1 VVEDDE
7 SLFAGASL
15 FDESPDE
22 DDPESLEDEPESPD
36 DEPDSPPSFF
46 AAALPFLP

>member
-1 VVEDDE
+1 V
-7 SLFAGASL
+7 SLFVE
-15 FDESPDE
+15 ESPEE
-22 DDPESLEDEPESPD
+22 DDPESLDEEPESPE